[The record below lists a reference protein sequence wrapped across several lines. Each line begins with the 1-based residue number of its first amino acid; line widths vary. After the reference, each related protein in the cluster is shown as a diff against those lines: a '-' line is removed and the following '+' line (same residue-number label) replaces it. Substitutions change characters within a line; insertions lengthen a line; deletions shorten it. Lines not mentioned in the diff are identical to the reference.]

1 MKVVNKQGKIIKDNE
16 LVGTGYK
23 LQVEYKGI
31 IYEYQII
38 VRGDIDG
45 NGLITATD
53 LSSLNQALINK
64 IKLTGILQRAA
75 DIDYDGAI
83 TVTDLSS
90 MNQALIK
97 KITL

>member
-1 MKVVNKQGKIIKDNE
+1 MSSAGAGEEVPA
-16 LVGTGYK
+16 LVPR
-23 LQVEYKGI
+23 LFAANIQQKGV
-31 IYEYQII
+31 IYEYQIV

-45 NGLITATD
+45 NGIITATD

-75 DIDYDGAI
+75 DIDYDGSI